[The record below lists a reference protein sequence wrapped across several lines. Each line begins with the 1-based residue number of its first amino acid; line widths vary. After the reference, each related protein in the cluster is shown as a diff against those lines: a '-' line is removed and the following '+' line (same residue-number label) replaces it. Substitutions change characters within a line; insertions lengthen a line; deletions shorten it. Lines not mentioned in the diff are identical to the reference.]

1 MAELIRLRKAK
12 ALRAREHGL
21 VIIQGEGPL
30 VLDRAGE
37 RFACARCGA
46 FVVHGRLPGGKLT
59 PVFECRDCGT
69 HNIMPVHAH
78 PEREALRRA

>member
-12 ALRAREHGL
+12 ALRAREQGL

-69 HNIMPVHAH
+69 HNIMPVHDH

>member
-69 HNIMPVHAH
+69 HNIMPVHDH